1 MGCRII
7 FPEMGRVAVVEYSA
21 PRPSAG
27 EVRVRTL
34 KSLVSIGTETTILH
48 HRYGSGTHFA
58 RMFNFPQYQT
68 GVQTVAEVLDTAPD
82 VSDFAPGDRLFM
94 RYGHTSEWTLPAA
107 KCSPVPSGL
116 EPADACWC
124 GLAKTA
130 FRAAWAA
137 PFALGGRVLIIGAG
151 PVGQMTLRWALA
163 AGMREII
170 VTDLFA
176 ARLRHA
182 QAAGAVTTVEG
193 DLTDT
198 PVGALTGDGF
208 ELVVDTTGNP
218 KVFAGALGTLAP
230 FGRLVLLGDTGF
242 PQQQH
247 LTSDMMTKGLTVV
260 ATHDHHDRD
269 GWTQRRI
276 DQLFFELVRRDAFR
290 LNGLITHTFAPEAA
304 EEAYRLAS
312 ERREEAMGILFDWAG
327 VSPLSERAKA
337 S

>member
-1 MGCRII
+1 MGCRVI
-7 FPEMGRVAVVEYSA
+7 FPEVGKVEVVEYSA
-21 PRPSAG
+21 PAPSAG

-48 HRYGSGTHFA
+48 GRYGPGTHFA
-58 RMFNFPQYQT
+58 RMFGFPQYQT
-68 GVQTVAEVLDTAPD
+68 GVQAVAEVLDVGPD
-82 VSDFAPGDRLFM
+82 VTDFAPGDWLFM
-94 RYGHTSEWTLPAA
+94 RYGHISEWTLPAA

-116 EPADACWC
+116 DAANACWC

-137 PFALGGRVLIIGAG
+137 PFMLGGRVLIVGAG

-163 AGMREII
+163 AGMREIV

-182 QAAGAVTTVEG
+182 EAAGAVTTVEG
-193 DLTDT
+193 GLTD
-198 PVGALTGDGF
+198 PALRAVAGDGF

-218 KVFAGALGTLAP
+218 KVFADALGALNL

-247 LTSDMMTKGLTVV
+247 LTSDLMAKGLTVV

-276 DQLFFELVRRDAFR
+276 DQLFFELVRRGAFR
-290 LNGLITHTFAPEAA
+290 LDGLITHTLAPEAA
-304 EEAYRLAS
+304 EEAYALAS
-312 ERREEAMGILFDWAG
+312 DRREETMGILFDWTG
-327 VSPLSERAKA
+327 GPSRVSN
-337 S
+337 